1 MIVNLYN
8 LRKHQ
13 YNLHFAVNE
22 NHNKSNQRLNH
33 RYRKKSWITDITYYF
48 SKLWNDRW
56 NN

>member
-8 LRKHQ
+8 LRKYQ

-33 RYRKKSWITDITYYF
+33 RYRKKSWLTDITYYF